1 MVLHMLVSVLVYLDY
16 SILRMFINDS
26 TMRSASIMCNKTRLK
41 FEALV

>member
-1 MVLHMLVSVLVYLDY
+1 MILHMLASVLVYLDY

-26 TMRSASIMCNKTRLK
+26 TMKYASIIPNKNRLK

>member
-1 MVLHMLVSVLVYLDY
+1 MILHMLASVLVYLDY

-26 TMRSASIMCNKTRLK
+26 TMKYASNIHNKNRLK